1 MTDIVQQL
9 RQQKAWIVLLLVC
22 FLIQFLQLAE
32 WFNFDR
38 QLILDGQWWRLL
50 TAHFTHSGWWHF
62 YLNMAGLLMVALFF
76 SAYRSS
82 SYWVGVIVLLSLLIS
97 LGLMLDQQL
106 DRYVG
111 FSGVLH
117 GLFIIG
123 GYYEYRR
130 YKWSGLIL
138 LLLLAGKLLW
148 EQLFGALPGSESML
162 QGQVAINAHLYG
174 GLVGVLL
181 CVWHLLRQAKQ

>member
-1 MTDIVQQL
+1 MLT
-9 RQQKAWIVLLLVC
+9 C
-22 FLIQFLQLAE
+22 FLIQFLQLVE

-38 QLILDGQWWRLL
+38 QLILEGQWWRLIS
-50 TAHFTHSGWWHF
+50 AHFTHSSWWHF
-62 YLNMAGLLMVALFF
+62 NLNMAGLLMVMMFF
-76 SAYRSS
+76 SGYRSGRF
-82 SYWVGVIVLLSLLIS
+82 WMAAIALLSLLIS

-117 GLFIIG
+117 GLFVIG

-138 LLLLAGKLLW
+138 LLLIAAKLLW
-148 EQLFGALPGSESML
+148 EQTLGPLPGSESML
-162 QGQVAINAHLYG
+162 QGRVAINAHLYG
-174 GLVGVLL
+174 GVAGALF
-181 CVWHLLRQAKQ
+181 CVWHLLRKRLR